1 MVTGFMPQNAVYLN
15 LLQISLPNNY
25 NVERNYMTKIVAV
38 NGSPR
43 PNCNTA
49 QMVKSA
55 AKGAEDKG
63 AEVHYFDLYKLEKFT
78 GCVSCFRCMKPESY
92 GVCSCRDGLLP
103 ILDAIRQADGLILG
117 TPNYLGDISAGL
129 RSLYERLIF
138 QYITYRSDGFF
149 CNEHKIPV
157 LFIMTSNAP
166 MQMYAAGA
174 PYEQVVKGYVDQLSN
189 VIGPTELSIAP
200 FTQQVK
206 DYSKYSW
213 NIMDVPA
220 VEAYHETEFP
230 KHLEDAYAKGAA
242 LVG

>member
-1 MVTGFMPQNAVYLN
+1 MA
-15 LLQISLPNNY
+15 
-25 NVERNYMTKIVAV
+25 KIVAV
-38 NGSPR
+38 NASPR
-43 PNCNTA
+43 PNFNTA

-63 AEVHYFDLYKLEKFT
+63 AEIQHFDLYKLERFT
-78 GCVSCFRCMKPESY
+78 GCISCFRCMRPETY
-92 GVCSCRDGLLP
+92 GICAYRDGLSP
-103 ILDAIRQADGLILG
+103 VLDAIREADGLILG

-149 CNEHKIPV
+149 CNDRKIPV

-166 MQMYAAGA
+166 MQMYTSG
-174 PYEQVVKGYVDQLSN
+174 PYGQVVKGYVDQLSS
-189 VIGPTELSIAP
+189 VIGPTDVAIAP
-200 FTQQVK
+200 YTQQVK

-220 VEAYHETEFP
+220 IEAYHETDFP
-230 KHLEDAYAKGAA
+230 KRLEDAYAKGAA
-242 LVG
+242 LVR